1 MGVEA
6 SKSIS
11 FQNESDKALNAFLQ
25 SPSNFQSIS
34 DNHFGE
40 IYLPDDNSSFFL
52 KQQVFQDSIAFE
64 RAEARLKQKAE
75 NLTHPR
81 LMRILKVQSFKQSLY
96 CTKVY
101 RLAFLFEY
109 LKRDLCSMIR
119 SKRVQNKVFSNEELL
134 KFIRDAVGALAFLQA
149 KGIALGGL
157 RSSTIFT
164 DNEGNYRFLDL
175 ETFNL
180 QNNISYF
187 TRSIDNFK
195 ENYNSAMTSGVYL
208 SPEQL
213 DMLKKRELKRDVNKF
228 KTDVFVLG
236 MVVLEMVNLKAL
248 DNVYEYQ
255 NFNLK
260 AKPLKEFIS
269 TNLKGKLRGEVL
281 SFVEKCLIFDPA
293 KRPDFIELEELIS
306 DGINRGISLVPKEKN
321 NKVISHG
328 NNKENEN
335 SERIPYQEGN
345 VERRKSSIEINLLSL
360 IFFFSVV
367 PNKEQNLSYGEEKK
381 ERRKTSNY
389 SINPINTTNFFSVF
403 RQS

>member
-1 MGVEA
+1 MGVDA
-6 SKSIS
+6 SKSLS

-25 SPSNFQSIS
+25 SPSKFQSIS

-64 RAEARLKQKAE
+64 RAAAKLKQKAE
-75 NLTHPR
+75 ALTHPR
-81 LMRILKVQSFKQSLY
+81 LMKILKVQSFKQSLY
-96 CTKVY
+96 CANVY

-109 LKRDLCSMIR
+109 LKRDLCSVIR

-157 RSSTIFT
+157 RSSMIFT
-164 DNEGNYRFLDL
+164 DNEENYRFLDL

-187 TRSIDNFK
+187 TRNLDNFK

-213 DMLKKRELKRDVNKF
+213 DMLKKREFKRDVNRF

-236 MVVLEMVNLKAL
+236 MLVLEMVNLKAL

-255 NFNLK
+255 NFNIK
-260 AKPLKEFIS
+260 TKTLKEFIS

-281 SFVEKCLIFDPA
+281 SFVEQCLVFDPA
-293 KRPDFIELEELIS
+293 KRPDFIELEKLITDGATRGLSLLSKEKHSKLIS
-306 DGINRGISLVPKEKN
+306 P
-321 NKVISHG
+321 G

-335 SERIPYQEGN
+335 IERILFQEGK
-345 VERRKSSIEINLLSL
+345 VDRRKSSIQLMLLSV
-360 IFFFSVV
+360 IFFAVI
-367 PNKEQNLSYGEEKK
+367 PNKEDKMACGEEKK
-381 ERRKTSNY
+381 ERRKTSY
-389 SINPINTTNFFSVF
+389 L
-403 RQS
+403 